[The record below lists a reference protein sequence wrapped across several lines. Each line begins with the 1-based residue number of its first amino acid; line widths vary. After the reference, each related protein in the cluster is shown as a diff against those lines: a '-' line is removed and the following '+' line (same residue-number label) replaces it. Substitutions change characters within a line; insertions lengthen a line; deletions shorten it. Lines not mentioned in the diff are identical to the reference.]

1 MMRKKFMAKEERK
14 KDIGVSKL
22 DSLPI
27 TTVVG
32 NDMSFKGDIHGDG
45 IVRIDGKVEGNISSK
60 QGIIL
65 GEKANVEGSLESDN
79 VIIFGHIKGSI
90 KSKELILKTTGS
102 VQGDIVSD
110 FLEVEMGSKYDG
122 SLKIGQREIHD
133 DTKQGKVKVAPPGIE
148 PGSTV

>member
-1 MMRKKFMAKEERK
+1 MAKEERK

-32 NDMSFKGDIHGDG
+32 NDMIFKGDIHGDG

-65 GEKANVEGSLESDN
+65 GEKANVEGFLESDN
-79 VIIFGHIKGSI
+79 IIIFGHIKGSV
-90 KSKELILKTTGS
+90 KSKELVLKTTGS

-110 FLEVEMGSKYDG
+110 LLEVEMGSKYDG
-122 SLKIGQREIHD
+122 TMKIGQQEVCND
-133 DTKQGKVKVAPPGIE
+133 GTQGKAK
-148 PGSTV
+148 GSTEQQEAEKPK